1 MSLVHTLVLL
11 VIFIVNSFAATSK
24 EGLAWL
30 ASKEKEAGVMKRES
44 GLLYRVITSS
54 KAGHTPSLT
63 SKTKCH
69 YEGSLIDGTI
79 FDSSYER
86 KKPAIFAPNQVIK
99 GWTEA
104 MQLMKEGDI
113 WELYLPSELAY
124 GDRGAGGVIPPG
136 SVLIF
141 KLEMIEVLGGYANGE

>member
-1 MSLVHTLVLL
+1 MLSILNFILLTL
-11 VIFIVNSFAATSK
+11 FFVNAYAATSK

-30 ASKEKEAGVMKRES
+30 ASKENEIGVMKRES
-44 GLLYRVITSS
+44 GLLYKIITSS
-54 KAGHTPSLT
+54 EAGHTPSLT
-63 SKTKCH
+63 SKTKCN

-86 KKPAIFAPNQVIK
+86 NKPAIFAPNQVIK

-113 WELYLPSELAY
+113 WELYLASELAY
-124 GDRGAGGVIPPG
+124 GDRAVGGIIPPG

-141 KLEMIEVLGGYANGE
+141 KLEMIEVLGGYEDGE